1 MFYSILLTLSTE
13 NVLNQIFKGKFMSKI
28 AFLFFAL
35 LLSVSSFS
43 QTCSG
48 KWTTI
53 DDETGKKKSIV
64 ELYKVEGKLYG
75 KITYLYPREGR
86 EENPKCTKCTDDR
99 KNKPLVGL
107 QIVRNLKWD
116 GEEWYGGTIVDPE
129 NGKIYTVKIWLNPDN
144 PNKLNVRGYIG
155 PFFRTQEWIRVE

>member
-1 MFYSILLTLSTE
+1 MNKFTLL
-13 NVLNQIFKGKFMSKI
+13 II
-28 AFLFFAL
+28 ALVV
-35 LLSVSSFS
+35 SVSSFA
-43 QTCSG
+43 QTCVG

-53 DDETGKKKSIV
+53 DDETNKKKSIV
-64 ELYKVEGKLYG
+64 ELYKADGKLYG

-116 GEEWYGGTIVDPE
+116 GEEWYGGSIVDPE

-144 PNKLNVRGYIG
+144 SDKLNVRGYIG
-155 PFFRTQEWIRVE
+155 PFFRTQEWIRAE

>member
-1 MFYSILLTLSTE
+1 MNKL
-13 NVLNQIFKGKFMSKI
+13 
-28 AFLFFAL
+28 AL
-35 LLSVSSFS
+35 LIVGLFVSIMSFS

-48 KWTTI
+48 KWMTI

-64 ELYKVEGKLYG
+64 ELYKVDGKLYG

-99 KNKPLVGL
+99 KNKPLIGL